1 MDNKTKNELF
11 TVVRALCTFPCAR
24 PFLKPVDAIALDIPD
39 YLEIVTKPM
48 DFATIK
54 SKLNNKLYESEND
67 LLNDIHLII
76 ENCYKYNADPK
87 SLIRI
92 LCEELKKQLERQ
104 WKMYLDRKNTRL
116 ANARPGLKLPIKR
129 QSQAIDGTK
138 IYENDEDSSKERKNV
153 GSDESQGKDE
163 TKGFSGDDKDQKD
176 MKSKAKAKEKKKR
189 FVEIEYQEELNFD
202 KLTGKSDFD
211 GTIKFKVPEKEIDEE
226 NAVESSGPCKLDS
239 IEYMKAALLPLVDP
253 SSRPLLKNT
262 LLNAIFTV
270 SCLK

>member
-1 MDNKTKNELF
+1 MDNKTKNDLL

-24 PFLKPVDAIALDIPD
+24 PFLKPVNALALDIPD

-54 SKLNNKLYESEND
+54 SKLNNKQYESEDD

-104 WKMYLDRKNTRL
+104 WKMYLERKNVRL
-116 ANARPGLKLPIKR
+116 ASSRPGMKLPIKR
-129 QSQAIDGTK
+129 QSQTIDGTK
-138 IYENDEDSSKERKNV
+138 IYENDEDSSKEKKILE
-153 GSDESQGKDE
+153 SDEGRDGEIKSLN
-163 TKGFSGDDKDQKD
+163 GDDKNKT
-176 MKSKAKAKEKKKR
+176 KVKESKKR
-189 FVEIEYQEELNFD
+189 LVEIEYQEVLNFD
-202 KLTGKSDFD
+202 KLTGKSDFN
-211 GTIKFKVPEKEIDEE
+211 GTIKFKVPDEETHEE
-226 NAVESSGPCKLDS
+226 NAVENSGPCKLDS
-239 IEYMKAALLPLVDP
+239 IEYIKAALLPLVDP